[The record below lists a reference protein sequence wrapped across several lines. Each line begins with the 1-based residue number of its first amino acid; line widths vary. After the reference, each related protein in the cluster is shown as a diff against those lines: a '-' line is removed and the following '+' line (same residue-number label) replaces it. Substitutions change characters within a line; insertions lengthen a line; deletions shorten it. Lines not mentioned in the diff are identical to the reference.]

1 MNDIPF
7 VVVLG
12 FEVIIISVM
21 LVSKWSAM
29 NGIPF
34 GVAVSFIMTA
44 VLELITRLLD
54 STMVLQVSPVMCSC

>member
-1 MNDIPF
+1 MNDILF
-7 VVVLG
+7 VVVVG